1 MTKKA
6 IAKTARMLA
15 QKTMQ
20 ENGPID
26 VVHGHFALQGYAA
39 SSIADWLGIPFI
51 YTEHCSLAM
60 KGDERYCTLAREV
73 CAKANQ
79 VIAVSTVLSKIIS
92 PWCKSNPLVVWN
104 VVDTNVFSSCIRRE
118 HHPFRFVCTGSLNA
132 RKRQGLLIKAF
143 AALRAKHEGEG
154 IELVIIGS
162 GPDEAALKD
171 HASRCGYKDDVIFTG
186 KLSRER
192 ILEWFEESDCF
203 VLPSALETFGVAY
216 AEALCAGLPVISTK
230 CGGPED
236 FITPE
241 CGVLVPV
248 DDVKALVEAMDEVF
262 SREAS
267 FNEAFLREY
276 AYNSFSPEAIAAELI
291 SVYDGAVAAS
301 NLKDNMNTGL

>member
-1 MTKKA
+1 M
-6 IAKTARMLA
+6 
-15 QKTMQ
+15 
-20 ENGPID
+20 
-26 VVHGHFALQGYAA
+26 
-39 SSIADWLGIPFI
+39 
-51 YTEHCSLAM
+51 
-60 KGDERYCTLAREV
+60 
-73 CAKANQ
+73 
-79 VIAVSTVLSKIIS
+79 
-92 PWCKSNPLVVWN
+92 
-104 VVDTNVFSSCIRRE
+104 
-118 HHPFRFVCTGSLNA
+118 
-132 RKRQGLLIKAF
+132 
-143 AALRAKHEGEG
+143 
-154 IELVIIGS
+154 
-162 GPDEAALKD
+162 
-171 HASRCGYKDDVIFTG
+171 
-186 KLSRER
+186 
-192 ILEWFEESDCF
+192 
-203 VLPSALETFGVAY
+203 FGVAY